1 MGLLDDLGKQVLGN
15 VLGSAT
21 EGSGTQIDWVQLGI
35 AVLNKFGGIEGLMK
49 TFNEKGFGDVIAS
62 WVGTGTN
69 LPINADQIL
78 SVLGKANVAEVAQ
91 EAGTDT
97 RAAADGLA
105 SILPGL
111 IDKLT
116 PKGESV
122 GGDALK
128 QGIQSLLSG
137 KLGDL
142 GKLFG

>member
-15 VLGSAT
+15 VLGGAT
-21 EGSGTQIDWVQLGI
+21 EGGGAQIDWVQLGI

-69 LPINADQIL
+69 LTISADQIL
-78 SVLGKANVAEVAQ
+78 SVLGKAKVAEVAQ
-91 EAGTDT
+91 EAGTDA

-122 GGDALK
+122 GGDALQ